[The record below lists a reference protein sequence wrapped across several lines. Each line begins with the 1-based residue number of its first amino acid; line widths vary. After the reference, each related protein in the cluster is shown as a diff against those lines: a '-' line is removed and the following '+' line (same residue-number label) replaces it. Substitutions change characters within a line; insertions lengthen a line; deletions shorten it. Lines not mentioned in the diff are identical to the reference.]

1 VRTRAAAERSLPAL
15 FRAYLD
21 ELRVSGGD
29 SLQERARHVLPRFF
43 DQLREQRVRDVRA
56 VTEEHL
62 LAFARHL
69 AGTLKKRDPKEP
81 LGLGTQALYL
91 GAVQR
96 FFAFLERRGFV
107 FRNPARDLPLPK
119 EKRLPR
125 RVLSESEARRLMNA
139 PSRGDTLGQ
148 RDRVILELLYGAGL
162 RRGECL
168 RLDLGD
174 LDLGQDLAFV
184 RDGKGKKD
192 RLVPLG
198 GRATSAL
205 ALYLR
210 ESRPQLVRTGAPQ
223 ALLLSK
229 YGGRLSAPRLDAIL
243 KKHAGAA
250 GIKGAVFPHSLRH
263 SYATHLLRG
272 GASIRHVQELLG
284 HKSLR
289 ATALYTRVDVEDLRQ
304 VLVRS
309 HPRERAW
316 RRRRRR

>member
-15 FRAYLD
+15 FCAYLD
-21 ELRVSGGD
+21 ELRVSGGG
-29 SLQERARHVLPRFF
+29 SLQERARLVLPRFF

-69 AGTLKKRDPKEP
+69 AGTLKKRGPQEP

-96 FFAFLERRGFV
+96 FFAFLERRRLLL
-107 FRNPARDLPLPK
+107 RNPARGLPIPK
-119 EKRLPR
+119 LERLPR
-125 RVLSESEARRLMNA
+125 RVLSESEACRLMQA
-139 PSRGDTLGQ
+139 PSPWDTIGQ
-148 RDRVILELLYGAGL
+148 RDHALLELLYGAGL

-174 LDLGQDLAFV
+174 LDLGQGLAFV

-210 ESRPQLVRTGAPQ
+210 ESRPQLVRAGAPP

-243 KKHAGAA
+243 KKHAAAA
-250 GIKGAVFPHSLRH
+250 GIKGAVFPHCLRH

-304 VLVRS
+304 VLLRS
-309 HPRERAW
+309 HPREQAW

>member
-1 VRTRAAAERSLPAL
+1 VRTRAAAERSLPGL

-21 ELRVSGGD
+21 ELRVSGGG
-29 SLQERARHVLPRFF
+29 SLQERARLVLPRFF

-56 VTEEHL
+56 VTEAHL
-62 LAFARHL
+62 LAFAREL
-69 AGTLKKRDPKEP
+69 AETPKKRRPEP
-81 LGLGTQALYL
+81 LARSTQAVYL
-91 GAVQR
+91 AAVQR

-107 FRNPARDLPLPK
+107 LHNPARDLPLPK
-119 EKRLPR
+119 ERRLPR
-125 RVLSESEARRLMNA
+125 RVLSEREARRLMNA
-139 PSRGDTLGQ
+139 PSRWDTLGQ
-148 RDRVILELLYGAGL
+148 RDRMILDLLYGAGL

-174 LDLGQDLAFV
+174 LDLGQGLAFV

-210 ESRPQLVRTGAPQ
+210 ESRPQLVRAGAPQ

-229 YGGRLSAPRLDAIL
+229 RGGRLSAPRLDAIL
-243 KKHAGAA
+243 KKHARAA
-250 GIKGAVFPHSLRH
+250 GIKGAVFPHALRH